1 MSLYEIAT
9 IILLPVGFYI
19 LVKGADWLV
28 GGASSVAKRFQ
39 VSDLMIGLTIVA
51 LGTSLPELVVNVLA
65 SLQGA
70 TDLAMGNIIGSNI
83 SNILLILGVCAIIY
97 PISISKG
104 TVWKEIPLN
113 LMAVAALFVLIN
125 DQLIDGSSNSL
136 LSRSDGIIM
145 MFFFIIFMY
154 YSFGIAKNRTIIDEI
169 SENKAIERKDVEQL
183 GMNKSVLLIFAGI
196 VALPIGSDII
206 IRGSLT
212 LGSLLGL
219 SESFMGLTLLAMGTS
234 APELATSA
242 VAAYKKNA
250 DIAIGNVV
258 GSNLFNIFWVLGLSA
273 LIRPLPASGTI
284 NMDIIVCLIATFL
297 LFLFTFVSNS
307 QEKGWM
313 FKVKREEHTLSR
325 TEGILFVM
333 CYLAYL
339 GFLVWRG

>member
-1 MSLYEIAT
+1 MSTYELAT
-9 IILLPVGFYI
+9 LLLLPLGFYI

-28 GGASSVAKRFQ
+28 GGASSIAKRFQ

-65 SLQGA
+65 SAQGA
-70 TDLAMGNIIGSNI
+70 TDLAIGNIIGSNI
-83 SNILLILGVCAIIY
+83 SNILLILGVCAVIY

-113 LMAVAALFVLIN
+113 VLAIAALFVLIN
-125 DQLIDGSSNSL
+125 DSLIDGAPASV
-136 LSRSDGIIM
+136 LSRIDGIVL
-145 MFFFIIFMY
+145 MFFFVIFMY

-169 SENKAIERKDVEQL
+169 SENKAIDRESVEAM
-183 GMNKSVLLIFAGI
+183 GMSKSVMWIIIGML
-196 VALPIGSDII
+196 ALPIGSEII

-212 LGSLLGL
+212 LGGILGL
-219 SESFMGLTLLAMGTS
+219 SESFMGLTLLALGTS

-250 DIAIGNVV
+250 DIAIGNIV

-273 LIRPLPASGTI
+273 VIRPLPPSDNI
-284 NMDIIVCLIATFL
+284 NIDIMVCAIATLL

-307 QEKGWM
+307 KEKGWI
-313 FKVKREEHTLSR
+313 FKVKRDEHTLSR
-325 TEGILFVM
+325 TEGILFIIMYFVYM
-333 CYLAYL
+333 GYLI
-339 GFLVWRG
+339 WRG